1 MISVGCFAMALTGTV
16 VLSVQSHVD
25 HRICW
30 YTEDNPQRFSGRV
43 LNILATLANL
53 EFQVTKDPHFFALR
67 QFDDADV
74 VRTYHSWSERT

>member
-1 MISVGCFAMALTGTV
+1 MAICTMISVGCFAMALTGTV

-53 EFQVTKDPHFFALR
+53 EFQVTKTPTFLH
-67 QFDDADV
+67 
-74 VRTYHSWSERT
+74 